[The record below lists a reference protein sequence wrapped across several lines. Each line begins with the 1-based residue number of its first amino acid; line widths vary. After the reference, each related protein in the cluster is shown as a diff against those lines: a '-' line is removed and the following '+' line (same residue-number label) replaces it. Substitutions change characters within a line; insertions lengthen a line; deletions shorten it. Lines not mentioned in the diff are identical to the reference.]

1 MEFNENQDSPYFQK
15 FGLKES
21 YTYFPFDINSTC

>member
-1 MEFNENQDSPYFQK
+1 MDFNENQDSPYFPTL
-15 FGLKES
+15 LKES